1 MSSNPM
7 KSDPSLSSYY
17 VGDDFYQTLVDNF
30 SGWQNDEAEITDMAV
45 RDSCRRLLEKEA
57 RLLDE
62 YRLDDWLT
70 LWKSVV

>member
-1 MSSNPM
+1 M
-7 KSDPSLSSYY
+7 KNDPSLSSYY

-30 SGWQNDEAEITDMAV
+30 SDWQTDESEITDMAL

-62 YRLDDWLT
+62 YRLDDWLG
-70 LWKSVV
+70 LYVPE